1 LGPPVFSGVRL
12 RHEPGAKA
20 CPERAEARP
29 ISLVHGARDL
39 PKVTIDTYNE
49 ELRDDAGFLGDRAN
63 KGAFAEILDNWR
75 ERLGR
80 LDDDPFGDTPTAEIG
95 KKKLDKILAEGDPE
109 PAGLIQGAIE
119 EFATELAAVLRGF
132 MKLKSWRQTKRI
144 VVGGGL
150 RNSRVGELA
159 IGRASVLLKTDGIDI
174 DVSPIRHH
182 PDKAGLIGAVHL
194 VPSWI
199 MSGHDA
205 ILAVDIGG
213 TNMRAGII
221 ATELKKH
228 PDLSKASVAHIE
240 CWRHADDK
248 PKRAE
253 AVERLIDMLRSL
265 VKRAGK
271 EKLALAPFIG
281 IGCPGR
287 LREDGT
293 IERGAQNLPGNWES
307 KHFSIAQQIKD
318 GIPRIGDHETTV
330 LMHDDAVIQGLSELP
345 FMEDVARWSV
355 VTIGTGLGNARFTNK
370 KAKEK

>member
-1 LGPPVFSGVRL
+1 MS
-12 RHEPGAKA
+12 
-20 CPERAEARP
+20 ERAEARP

-39 PKVTIDTYNE
+39 PKVTVDTYNE
-49 ELRDDAGFLGDRAN
+49 ELREGGGFLGDRAN

-75 ERLGR
+75 ERLRR
-80 LDDDPFGDTPTAEIG
+80 LDDDPFGDTPTEEIS

-109 PAGLIQGAIE
+109 PAGLVQGAIE
-119 EFATELAAVLRGF
+119 EFASELGTVLRGF
-132 MKLKSWRQTKRI
+132 LKLKSWRQTERI

-159 IGRASVLLKTDGIDI
+159 IGRAAVLLKTDGVDI
-174 DVSPIRHH
+174 DLAPIRNH
-182 PDKAGLIGAVHL
+182 PDEAGLIGAVHL

-213 TNMRAGII
+213 TNMRAGIV
-221 ATELKKH
+221 TTDLKKH

-240 CWRHADDK
+240 HWRHADDK
-248 PKRAE
+248 PKREE
-253 AVERLIDMLRSL
+253 AVERLIDMLRGL

-271 EKLALAPFIG
+271 EKLTLAPFIG
-281 IGCPGR
+281 VGCPGL
-287 LREDGT
+287 LRDDGT
-293 IERGAQNLPGNWES
+293 IERGGQNLPGNWES
-307 KHFSIAQQIKD
+307 KRFSIAARIKED
-318 GIPRIGDHETTV
+318 IPRIGDHETTV
-330 LMHDDAVIQGLSELP
+330 LMHNDAVMQGLSELP
-345 FMEDVARWSV
+345 FMTDVTRWAV